1 MDILFICIQSLTF
14 FPADSK
20 TVTNSWN
27 TAAERQL
34 NFLILSCSLLG
45 VCLLVCFVLFYFYF
59 FLFLWLFY
67 FSTLAVIDCLIEVQS
82 FAIPEP
88 RVFLSQM
95 WLKTSTFRLVLRE
108 RRTVCFAAALSVTV
122 ACWRATMLLHRHHT
136 TSPPEQSDDH
146 RRPHLSVSSA
156 VMGFSLSFLSFSED
170 AKSRSLS
177 VVFI

>member
-27 TAAERQL
+27 TAARATAEFSDIVL
-34 NFLILSCSLLG
+34 LCVGCVFIGLFCSI
-45 VCLLVCFVLFYFYF
+45 F
-59 FLFLWLFY
+59 FFFPIFWLFY

-156 VMGFSLSFLSFSED
+156 TMGFSPSFLSFSED
-170 AKSRSLS
+170 AESRSLS

>member
-27 TAAERQL
+27 TAARATAEFSDIVL
-34 NFLILSCSLLG
+34 LCVGCVFIGLFCSIL
-45 VCLLVCFVLFYFYF
+45 F
-59 FLFLWLFY
+59 FFPIFWLFY

-88 RVFLSQM
+88 RSFSQM

-156 VMGFSLSFLSFSED
+156 TMGFSPSFLSFSED
-170 AKSRSLS
+170 AESRSLS